1 MRFLQGWRHKEL
13 GIALIFAFISITLW
27 RMPGLWGVT
36 YPFQI
41 FGTFVHEICHGIAAI
56 LTGGEFRRFAIN
68 PNLSGIAWHVG
79 GIRWIVAS
87 AGYVGSAVF
96 GGFLI
101 IISAW
106 GAPARQILFWLG
118 VTLGVF
124 CLLFVRNLFGIFS
137 GLLLT
142 AALISAGVWL
152 NAFWANALLLFL
164 AIQTAFDALDGV
176 LDLITISTYRA
187 HIFTDARTMQRLT
200 MIPAIMWALLW
211 AAVAAIILITSL
223 VIAYRKPSQ
232 SSIR

>member
-1 MRFLQGWRHKEL
+1 MRFLHGWRHKEL
-13 GIALIFAFISITLW
+13 GIALLFALLSIALW

-87 AGYVGSAVF
+87 AGYVGSALF

-118 VTLGVF
+118 VTLGIF

-142 AALISAGVWL
+142 ATLVSAGIWL

-176 LDLITISTYRA
+176 LDLITISTYGS

-211 AAVAAIILITSL
+211 AAMAAIILIVSL
-223 VIAYRKPSQ
+223 VIAYRKPPQ
-232 SSIR
+232 SSIP